1 MKRIYILEGLD
12 CAHCAEEIRA
22 EVEKDERVK
31 SAGMNFMKQELTV
44 EADNSCSP
52 DELMITVTEVVA
64 KLEPDVT
71 VRERQTFKEK
81 KYIIDGL
88 DCAQCAEE
96 VREAVEKSDYANG
109 AKMNFINKE
118 LTVTPSKI
126 ISDKELLKQVTAT
139 VTAVEPD
146 VTVSEKENHVEKKV
160 SYTKDIVKM
169 ISAGILFVV
178 AFILEKT
185 IGTEQL
191 VPKIAILSMYL
202 AAYVICGLE
211 VAITSIK
218 AIAKKNFFN
227 ENTLMLIASIG
238 AIVLGEYEE
247 AVAVML
253 FYTVGEFFQ
262 SIAVNKS
269 RRSISSLI
277 KTKPETA
284 DVLIDGEYIT
294 VDPEN
299 VETGSI
305 IRVKP
310 GEKIPLDGI
319 VESGNTSID
328 TSALTGESLPRDI
341 TVSDEVPAGAIN
353 ISGVITLKT
362 TRQFTDST
370 VYKMLQMVESAVE
383 KKTKTENFISVFAK
397 YYTPIVVL
405 AAVIISLIPPL
416 FTGFD
421 FGTWVQRGLIFLVI
435 SCPCALVISVPL
447 GYFAGIGKA
456 SSKGILVKGSNYL
469 EAISKAK
476 VVLFD
481 KTGTLTKGQFEVTRT
496 EPAGMS
502 KDELLRYAAY
512 AESNSNHPIAV
523 SVRKAYGADID
534 QSQITECS
542 EIAGK
547 GIKAVISGATV
558 LCGNSRLM
566 ADYSINCP
574 EANGT
579 VLYVAVDNKYA
590 GLIEIADMPKEHSA
604 EAVKMLKNHGVK
616 VIMLT
621 GDNKSA
627 AAAAAEKL
635 GITDYYAE
643 LLPENKS
650 EITLKMKSELS
661 DNEKVMFVGDGIND
675 APALTAADT
684 GIAIGA
690 GTDVAIDAADVVL
703 MKSRLTDVPAAIRLS
718 RSSLRNIHENLF
730 WAFFYNIIG
739 IPLAA
744 GVFIPLGLTLNP
756 MFGAAAMSLSSFCVV
771 SNALRLNFCKLYST
785 KHDRKAK
792 PMNNIAIQPSDT
804 AKITKTIKI
813 KGMMCEKCEHHVKT
827 ALEAIP
833 QVANAVANHTDGIA
847 VAELSGEV
855 PDKQLKKAVENSG
868 YKVISIK

>member
-12 CAHCAEEIRA
+12 CAQCAEEIRA

-31 SAGMNFMKQELTV
+31 SAEMNFMKQELTV
-44 EADNSCSP
+44 EAENSCSP
-52 DELMITVTEVVA
+52 DELMTTVTKVVA
-64 KLEPDVT
+64 KHEPDVT
-71 VRERQTFKEK
+71 VKERQTFKEK

-126 ISDKELLKQVTAT
+126 ISDKELLKLVTAT

-169 ISAGILFVV
+169 ISAGILFIV

-299 VETGSI
+299 VETDSI

-341 TVSDEVPAGAIN
+341 TIGDEVPAGAIN

-362 TRQFTDST
+362 TRRFTDST

-405 AAVIISLIPPL
+405 VAVIISIFPPL
-416 FTGFD
+416 FTGFNYEPFIDGIIKGKLIFPEFTGFD
-421 FGTWVQRGLIFLVI
+421 FVTWVQRGLIFLVI

-534 QSQITECS
+534 QSQITQCS
-542 EIAGK
+542 EIVGK
-547 GIKAVISGATV
+547 GIKAVISGVTV

-616 VIMLT
+616 VVMLT

-650 EITLKMKSELS
+650 EITLKMKSELP

-675 APALTAADT
+675 APVIASADIGVAMGGSGADSAIETADC
-684 GIAIGA
+684 
-690 GTDVAIDAADVVL
+690 VL
-703 MKSRLTDVPAAIRLS
+703 MKDDPMQLADAFAISKKTNRIVLQNIIFALGVKLIIQVLGVLGLANMWAAVFADVGVSIIAIFN
-718 RSSLRNIHENLF
+718 SLRL
-730 WAFFYNIIG
+730 
-739 IPLAA
+739 
-744 GVFIPLGLTLNP
+744 
-756 MFGAAAMSLSSFCVV
+756 M
-771 SNALRLNFCKLYST
+771 
-785 KHDRKAK
+785 RK
-792 PMNNIAIQPSDT
+792 
-804 AKITKTIKI
+804 
-813 KGMMCEKCEHHVKT
+813 
-827 ALEAIP
+827 
-833 QVANAVANHTDGIA
+833 
-847 VAELSGEV
+847 
-855 PDKQLKKAVENSG
+855 
-868 YKVISIK
+868 

>member
-12 CAHCAEEIRA
+12 CANCAEEIRA
-22 EVEKDERVK
+22 EVEKDEHIK
-31 SAGMNFMKQELTV
+31 SAEMNFMKQELTV
-44 EADNSCSP
+44 EAENSCSP
-52 DELMITVTEVVA
+52 DELMTTVTEVVA
-64 KLEPDVT
+64 KYEPDVT

-96 VREAVEKSDYANG
+96 VREAIEKSDYANS
-109 AKMNFINKE
+109 AKMNFIKKE

-202 AAYVICGLE
+202 VAYVICGLE

-319 VESGNTSID
+319 IESGNTSID

-341 TVSDEVPAGAIN
+341 TSGDEVPAGAIN

-397 YYTPIVVL
+397 CYTPIVVL
-405 AAVIISLIPPL
+405 AAVIISIFPPL
-416 FTGFD
+416 FTGFNYEPFINGIIKGKLIFPEFTGFD
-421 FGTWVQRGLIFLVI
+421 FITWVQRGLIFLVI

-523 SVRKAYGADID
+523 SVRKAYGTDID
-534 QSQITECS
+534 QSQITQCS

-547 GIKAVISGATV
+547 GIKAVIFGSTV

-604 EAVKMLKNHGVK
+604 QAVKMLKNHGVK
-616 VIMLT
+616 VVMLT
-621 GDNKSA
+621 GDNRSA

-650 EITLKMKSELS
+650 EITLKMKSELP

-675 APALTAADT
+675 APVIASADIGVAMGGSGADSAIETADC
-684 GIAIGA
+684 
-690 GTDVAIDAADVVL
+690 VL
-703 MKSRLTDVPAAIRLS
+703 MKDDPMQLADAFAISKKTNRIVLQNIIFALGVKLIIQVLGVLGLANMWAAVFADVGVSIIAIFN
-718 RSSLRNIHENLF
+718 SLRL
-730 WAFFYNIIG
+730 
-739 IPLAA
+739 
-744 GVFIPLGLTLNP
+744 
-756 MFGAAAMSLSSFCVV
+756 M
-771 SNALRLNFCKLYST
+771 
-785 KHDRKAK
+785 RK
-792 PMNNIAIQPSDT
+792 
-804 AKITKTIKI
+804 
-813 KGMMCEKCEHHVKT
+813 
-827 ALEAIP
+827 
-833 QVANAVANHTDGIA
+833 
-847 VAELSGEV
+847 
-855 PDKQLKKAVENSG
+855 
-868 YKVISIK
+868 

>member
-12 CAHCAEEIRA
+12 CAQCAEEIRA

-31 SAGMNFMKQELTV
+31 SAEMNFMKQELTV
-44 EADNSCSP
+44 EAENSCSP
-52 DELMITVTEVVA
+52 DELMTTVTKVVA
-64 KLEPDVT
+64 KHEPDVT
-71 VRERQTFKEK
+71 VKERQSFKEK

-126 ISDKELLKQVTAT
+126 ISDKELLKLVTAT

-169 ISAGILFVV
+169 ISAGILFIV

-299 VETGSI
+299 VETDSI

-341 TVSDEVPAGAIN
+341 TIGDEVPAGAIN

-362 TRQFTDST
+362 TRRFTDST

-405 AAVIISLIPPL
+405 VAVIISIFPPL
-416 FTGFD
+416 FTGFNYEPFIDGIIKGKLIFPEFTGFD
-421 FGTWVQRGLIFLVI
+421 FVTWVQRGLIFLVI

-534 QSQITECS
+534 QSQITQCS

-547 GIKAVISGATV
+547 GIKAVISGVTV

-616 VIMLT
+616 VVMLT

-650 EITLKMKSELS
+650 EITLKMKSELP

-675 APALTAADT
+675 APVIASADIGVAMGGSGADSAIETADC
-684 GIAIGA
+684 
-690 GTDVAIDAADVVL
+690 VL
-703 MKSRLTDVPAAIRLS
+703 MKDDPMQLADAFAISKKTNRIVLQNIIFALGVKLIIQVLGVLGLANMWAAVFADVGVSIIAIFN
-718 RSSLRNIHENLF
+718 SLRL
-730 WAFFYNIIG
+730 
-739 IPLAA
+739 
-744 GVFIPLGLTLNP
+744 
-756 MFGAAAMSLSSFCVV
+756 M
-771 SNALRLNFCKLYST
+771 
-785 KHDRKAK
+785 RK
-792 PMNNIAIQPSDT
+792 
-804 AKITKTIKI
+804 
-813 KGMMCEKCEHHVKT
+813 
-827 ALEAIP
+827 
-833 QVANAVANHTDGIA
+833 
-847 VAELSGEV
+847 
-855 PDKQLKKAVENSG
+855 
-868 YKVISIK
+868 

>member
-1 MKRIYILEGLD
+1 MKRIYILDGLD

-31 SAGMNFMKQELTV
+31 SAEMNFMKQEITV
-44 EADNSCSP
+44 ETENSCSP
-52 DELMITVTEVVA
+52 DELMATVTEIVT

-126 ISDKELLKQVTAT
+126 ISDKELLKLVTAT

-169 ISAGILFVV
+169 ISAGILFIV

-284 DVLIDGEYIT
+284 DVLTDGEYIT

-341 TVSDEVPAGAIN
+341 TVGDEVPAGAIN

-362 TRQFTDST
+362 TRRFTDST

-405 AAVIISLIPPL
+405 VAVIISIFPPL
-416 FTGFD
+416 FTGFNYEPFIDGIIKGKLIFPEFTGFD

-616 VIMLT
+616 VVMLT

-650 EITLKMKSELS
+650 EITLKMKSELP

-675 APALTAADT
+675 APVIASADIGVAMGGSGADSAIETADC
-684 GIAIGA
+684 
-690 GTDVAIDAADVVL
+690 VL
-703 MKSRLTDVPAAIRLS
+703 MKDDPMQLADAFAISKKTNRIVLQNIIFALGVKLIIQVLGVLGLANMWAAVFADVGVSIIAIFN
-718 RSSLRNIHENLF
+718 SLRL
-730 WAFFYNIIG
+730 
-739 IPLAA
+739 
-744 GVFIPLGLTLNP
+744 
-756 MFGAAAMSLSSFCVV
+756 M
-771 SNALRLNFCKLYST
+771 
-785 KHDRKAK
+785 RK
-792 PMNNIAIQPSDT
+792 
-804 AKITKTIKI
+804 
-813 KGMMCEKCEHHVKT
+813 
-827 ALEAIP
+827 
-833 QVANAVANHTDGIA
+833 
-847 VAELSGEV
+847 
-855 PDKQLKKAVENSG
+855 
-868 YKVISIK
+868 

>member
-1 MKRIYILEGLD
+1 MKRIYILDGLD

-31 SAGMNFMKQELTV
+31 SAEMNFMKQELTV
-44 EADNSCSP
+44 ETENSCSP
-52 DELMITVTEVVA
+52 DELMATVTEIVT

-71 VRERQTFKEK
+71 VREKQSFKEK

-109 AKMNFINKE
+109 AKMNFIKKE

-139 VTAVEPD
+139 VTAIEPD

-191 VPKIAILSMYL
+191 VPQIAILSMYL
-202 AAYVICGLE
+202 VAYVICGLE

-341 TVSDEVPAGAIN
+341 TAGDEVPAGAIN

-362 TRQFTDST
+362 TRRFTDST

-405 AAVIISLIPPL
+405 VAVIISIFPPL
-416 FTGFD
+416 FTGFNYEPFIDGIIKGKLIFPEFTGFD
-421 FGTWVQRGLIFLVI
+421 FVTWVQRGLIFLVI

-534 QSQITECS
+534 QSQITQCS

-650 EITLKMKSELS
+650 EITLKMKSELP

-675 APALTAADT
+675 APVIASADIGVAMGGSGADSAIETADC
-684 GIAIGA
+684 
-690 GTDVAIDAADVVL
+690 VL
-703 MKSRLTDVPAAIRLS
+703 MKDDPMQLADAFAISKKTNRIVLQNIIFALGVKLIIQVLGVFGLANMWAAVFADVGVSIIAIFN
-718 RSSLRNIHENLF
+718 SLRL
-730 WAFFYNIIG
+730 
-739 IPLAA
+739 
-744 GVFIPLGLTLNP
+744 
-756 MFGAAAMSLSSFCVV
+756 M
-771 SNALRLNFCKLYST
+771 
-785 KHDRKAK
+785 RK
-792 PMNNIAIQPSDT
+792 
-804 AKITKTIKI
+804 
-813 KGMMCEKCEHHVKT
+813 
-827 ALEAIP
+827 
-833 QVANAVANHTDGIA
+833 
-847 VAELSGEV
+847 
-855 PDKQLKKAVENSG
+855 
-868 YKVISIK
+868 

>member
-1 MKRIYILEGLD
+1 MKRIYILDGLD

-31 SAGMNFMKQELTV
+31 SAEMNFMKQELTV
-44 EADNSCSP
+44 ETENSCSP
-52 DELMITVTEVVA
+52 DELMATVTEIVT

-71 VRERQTFKEK
+71 VREKQSFKEK

-109 AKMNFINKE
+109 AKMNFIKKE

-139 VTAVEPD
+139 VTAIEPD

-191 VPKIAILSMYL
+191 VPQIAILSMYL
-202 AAYVICGLE
+202 VAYVICGLE

-341 TVSDEVPAGAIN
+341 TIGDEVPAGAIN

-362 TRQFTDST
+362 TRRFTDST

-405 AAVIISLIPPL
+405 VAVIISIFPPL
-416 FTGFD
+416 FTGFNYEPFIDGIIKGKLIFPEFTGFD
-421 FGTWVQRGLIFLVI
+421 FVTWVQRGLIFLVI

-534 QSQITECS
+534 QSQITQCS

-547 GIKAVISGATV
+547 GIKAVISGVTV

-616 VIMLT
+616 VVMLT

-650 EITLKMKSELS
+650 EITLKMKSELP

-675 APALTAADT
+675 APVIASADIGVAMGGSGADSAIETADC
-684 GIAIGA
+684 
-690 GTDVAIDAADVVL
+690 VL
-703 MKSRLTDVPAAIRLS
+703 MKDDPMQLADAFAISKKTNRIVLQNIIFALGVKLIIQVLGVLGLANMWAAVFADVGVSIIAIFN
-718 RSSLRNIHENLF
+718 SLRL
-730 WAFFYNIIG
+730 
-739 IPLAA
+739 
-744 GVFIPLGLTLNP
+744 
-756 MFGAAAMSLSSFCVV
+756 M
-771 SNALRLNFCKLYST
+771 
-785 KHDRKAK
+785 RK
-792 PMNNIAIQPSDT
+792 
-804 AKITKTIKI
+804 
-813 KGMMCEKCEHHVKT
+813 
-827 ALEAIP
+827 
-833 QVANAVANHTDGIA
+833 
-847 VAELSGEV
+847 
-855 PDKQLKKAVENSG
+855 
-868 YKVISIK
+868 

>member
-12 CAHCAEEIRA
+12 CANCAEEIRA

-31 SAGMNFMKQELTV
+31 SAEMNFMKQELTV
-44 EADNSCSP
+44 EAENSCLP
-52 DELMITVTEVVA
+52 DELMTTVTEVVA

-96 VREAVEKSDYANG
+96 VREAVEKSDYASG
-109 AKMNFINKE
+109 AKMNFIKKE

-146 VTVSEKENHVEKKV
+146 VTVSEQENHVEKKV

-169 ISAGILFVV
+169 ISAGILFII

-185 IGTEQL
+185 IGTEQF
-191 VPKIAILSMYL
+191 VPQIAILTMYL

-341 TVSDEVPAGAIN
+341 AAGDEVPAGAIN

-405 AAVIISLIPPL
+405 AAVIISIFPPL
-416 FTGFD
+416 FTGFNYEPFINGIIKGKLIFPEFTGFD
-421 FGTWVQRGLIFLVI
+421 FITWVQRGLIFLVI

-469 EAISKAK
+469 EAISKSK

-616 VIMLT
+616 VVMLT

-627 AAAAAEKL
+627 AATAAEKL

-650 EITLKMKSELS
+650 EITLKMKSELP

-675 APALTAADT
+675 APVIASADIGVAMGGSGADSAIETADC
-684 GIAIGA
+684 
-690 GTDVAIDAADVVL
+690 VL
-703 MKSRLTDVPAAIRLS
+703 MKDDPMQLADAFAISKKTNRIVLQNIIFALGVKLIIQVLGVLGLANMWAAVFADVGVSIIAIFN
-718 RSSLRNIHENLF
+718 SLRL
-730 WAFFYNIIG
+730 
-739 IPLAA
+739 
-744 GVFIPLGLTLNP
+744 
-756 MFGAAAMSLSSFCVV
+756 M
-771 SNALRLNFCKLYST
+771 
-785 KHDRKAK
+785 RK
-792 PMNNIAIQPSDT
+792 
-804 AKITKTIKI
+804 
-813 KGMMCEKCEHHVKT
+813 
-827 ALEAIP
+827 
-833 QVANAVANHTDGIA
+833 
-847 VAELSGEV
+847 
-855 PDKQLKKAVENSG
+855 
-868 YKVISIK
+868 

>member
-12 CAHCAEEIRA
+12 CAQCAEEIRA

-31 SAGMNFMKQELTV
+31 SAEMNFMKQELTV
-44 EADNSCSP
+44 EAENSCSP
-52 DELMITVTEVVA
+52 DELMTTVTKVVA
-64 KLEPDVT
+64 KHEPDVT
-71 VRERQTFKEK
+71 VKERQTFKEK

-126 ISDKELLKQVTAT
+126 ISDKELLKLVTAT

-169 ISAGILFVV
+169 ISAGILFIV

-299 VETGSI
+299 VETDSI

-341 TVSDEVPAGAIN
+341 TIGDEVPAGAIN

-362 TRQFTDST
+362 TRRFTDST

-405 AAVIISLIPPL
+405 VAVIISIFPPL
-416 FTGFD
+416 FTGFNYEPFIDGIIKGKLIFPEFTGFD
-421 FGTWVQRGLIFLVI
+421 FVTWVQRGLIFLVI
-435 SCPCALVISVPL
+435 SCQCALVISVPL

-534 QSQITECS
+534 QSQITQCS

-547 GIKAVISGATV
+547 GIKAVISGVTV

-616 VIMLT
+616 VVMLT

-650 EITLKMKSELS
+650 EITLKMKSELP

-675 APALTAADT
+675 APVIASADIGVAMGGSGADSAIETADC
-684 GIAIGA
+684 
-690 GTDVAIDAADVVL
+690 VL
-703 MKSRLTDVPAAIRLS
+703 MKDDPMQLADAFAISKKTNRIVLQNIIFALGVKLIIQVLGVLGLANMWAAVFADVGVSIIAIFN
-718 RSSLRNIHENLF
+718 SLRL
-730 WAFFYNIIG
+730 
-739 IPLAA
+739 
-744 GVFIPLGLTLNP
+744 
-756 MFGAAAMSLSSFCVV
+756 M
-771 SNALRLNFCKLYST
+771 
-785 KHDRKAK
+785 RK
-792 PMNNIAIQPSDT
+792 
-804 AKITKTIKI
+804 
-813 KGMMCEKCEHHVKT
+813 
-827 ALEAIP
+827 
-833 QVANAVANHTDGIA
+833 
-847 VAELSGEV
+847 
-855 PDKQLKKAVENSG
+855 
-868 YKVISIK
+868 